1 MSANHALRNQAQRN
15 QAQRNHAL
23 RRRARLAL
31 GLSILVALVAACG
44 RDAAPPAAGTTVPSD
59 GGASCPSTDLA
70 AFVSAFAEDPALQQ
84 AFTAPT
90 VETAF
95 VGANGQAEP
104 ARTLSR
110 DQLRF
115 PVMPDGAT
123 QQREGLRRRDDVRG
137 DQATVVLERPGA
149 QTTYAFRRDATC
161 WTLAK
166 IAGRSFAGDA
176 PAPVA
181 ADPAAI
187 MREVMRSRYGD
198 RYDAARDCWATKAD
212 VAGASTAYCLRP
224 MWPKVVQT
232 ATGRQ
237 LLFLAAGVQ
246 DFDSTPRL
254 YTYAPTDP
262 GVVGFFVVA
271 LRADGSAPLLAGTN
285 IETLGTNGDCACATA
300 RLIRLGRDAYGWA
313 LVDGT
318 IRDGVTESRHIVFA
332 PVGDK
337 VVRVATVA
345 DVEENAQDVRHDIDV
360 DTADPD
366 AAHYPLVVIARS
378 GGRETDRRTIPF
390 DPVVGRYP
398 IVAGQ

>member
-1 MSANHALRNQAQRN
+1 MSANPAL
-15 QAQRNHAL
+15 
-23 RRRARLAL
+23 RRARLAF
-31 GLSILVALVAACG
+31 GLSVLVAAVAACG
-44 RDAAPPAAGTTVPSD
+44 RDAASPAAGTATAPD
-59 GGASCPSTDLA
+59 AGAPCPSTDFA
-70 AFVSAFAEDPALQQ
+70 AFFAAFAEDPALQQ

-95 VGANGQAEP
+95 TGANGQAEP

-115 PVMPDGAT
+115 PLMPDAAVR
-123 QQREGLRRRDDVRG
+123 QRDGLRQRAADVRS
-137 DQATVVLERPGA
+137 DQVTVVLEPAAGGA
-149 QTTYAFRRDATC
+149 QTTYTFRRDAAC

-166 IAGRSFAGDA
+166 IAGRAFAGEA
-176 PAPVA
+176 PTANAP
-181 ADPAAI
+181 DPAAL

-198 RYDAARDCWATKAD
+198 RYDAARDCWATTVD
-212 VAGASTAYCLRP
+212 VAGAATAYCLRP

-232 ATGRQ
+232 AGGRQ

-254 YTYAPTDP
+254 YTYAATDP

-271 LRADGSAPLLAGTN
+271 LGADGRGTLRAGTN

-300 RLIRLGRDAYGWA
+300 RLMRLGRDLYGWA

-318 IRDGVTESRHIVFA
+318 IRDGVTASRHLVFA
-332 PVGDK
+332 PVGDR
-337 VVRVATVA
+337 VVQVASVP
-345 DVEENAQDVRHDIDV
+345 DVEAGAQDVRHDIDV
-360 DTADPD
+360 DTADPN
-366 AAHYPLVVIARS
+366 AANYPLVVIARS
-378 GGRETDRRTIPF
+378 GGRETGRRAIAF
-390 DPVVGRYP
+390 DPVAGRYP

>member
-1 MSANHALRNQAQRN
+1 MSPSHALRNH
-15 QAQRNHAL
+15 AQRNHAL
-23 RRRARLAL
+23 RRRAPFAL
-31 GLSILVALVAACG
+31 GLSVLVALVAACG
-44 RDAAPPAAGTTVPSD
+44 HDAAPPAAGTTTPAD

-70 AFVSAFAEDPALQQ
+70 AFVAAFAEDPALQQ
-84 AFTAPT
+84 AFTAAT

-104 ARTLSR
+104 ARTLAR

-137 DQATVVLERPGA
+137 DQATVVLEKPGA
-149 QTTYAFRRDATC
+149 QTTYTFRRDATC
-161 WTLAK
+161 WTLAR
-166 IAGRSFAGDA
+166 IAGRAFASDA
-176 PAPVA
+176 PAPAA
-181 ADPAAI
+181 ADPTAI

-198 RYDAARDCWATKAD
+198 TYDAARDCWATT
-212 VAGASTAYCLRP
+212 VASTVYCLRP

-232 ATGRQ
+232 SSGRQ

-246 DFDSTPRL
+246 DFDQTPRL
-254 YTYAPTDP
+254 YTYSAADP

-271 LRADGSAPLLAGTN
+271 LRADGSTPLLAGTN
-285 IETLGTNGDCACATA
+285 IETLGTNGDCACATG
-300 RLIRLGRDAYGWA
+300 RLIRLGRDVYGWT

-318 IRDGVTESRHIVFA
+318 IRDGVTASRHVVFA

-337 VVRVATVA
+337 IARVATVP
-345 DVEENAQDVRHDIDV
+345 DVEENAQDVHHDIDV
-360 DTADPD
+360 DTADPN
-366 AAHYPLVVIARS
+366 AAHYPLLVIARS
-378 GGRETDRRTIPF
+378 GGRETGRRTIPF
-390 DPVVGRYP
+390 DPVAGRYP

>member
-1 MSANHALRNQAQRN
+1 MSPNP
-15 QAQRNHAL
+15 AL
-23 RRRARLAL
+23 RRRSPFAL
-31 GLSILVALVAACG
+31 GLPVLVLLVAACG
-44 RDAAPPAAGTTVPSD
+44 RDGAPPAAGATTGPE
-59 GGASCPSTDLA
+59 GASTCPSTDLA
-70 AFVSAFAEDPALQQ
+70 AFVAAFAEDPALQR

-104 ARTLSR
+104 TRALSR

-123 QQREGLRRRDDVRG
+123 QQREGLRRRDDARG
-137 DQATVVLERPGA
+137 DQATVVLEKPGA
-149 QTTYAFRRDATC
+149 QTIYGFRRDASC

-166 IAGRSFAGDA
+166 IAGRAFAGDA
-176 PAPVA
+176 PAAAA

-198 RYDAARDCWATKAD
+198 RYDAARDCWAAT
-212 VAGASTAYCLRP
+212 VGSTAYCLRP

-246 DFDSTPRL
+246 DFDDTPRL
-254 YTYAPTDP
+254 YAYTADDP

-271 LRADGSAPLLAGTN
+271 LGADGRGSLLAGTN
-285 IETLGTNGDCACATA
+285 LETLGTNGDCACATA
-300 RLIRLGRDAYGWA
+300 RLIRLGRDVYGWT

-318 IRDGVTESRHIVFA
+318 IRDGVTASRHVVFA

-337 VVRVATVA
+337 VARVATVP
-345 DVEENAQDVRHDIDV
+345 DVEENAQDVHHDIDV
-360 DTADPD
+360 DAADPN

-378 GGRETDRRTIPF
+378 NGSETGRRTIAF
-390 DPVVGRYP
+390 DPVAGRYP
-398 IVAGQ
+398 IVAGP